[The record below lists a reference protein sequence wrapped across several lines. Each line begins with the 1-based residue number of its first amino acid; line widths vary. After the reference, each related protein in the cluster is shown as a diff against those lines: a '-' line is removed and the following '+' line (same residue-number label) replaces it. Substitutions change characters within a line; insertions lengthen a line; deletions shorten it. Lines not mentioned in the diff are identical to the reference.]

1 MSLKL
6 TDTQRRQIQRGNF
19 PHLALEPDEA
29 KALEPH
35 RITITRQLWIE
46 VTGAKRDKKAGWY
59 AVYTVRDDRPRFMRR
74 GQGYTHSLA
83 LAVANEDT
91 EAVPEEYQ
99 RELTMRGREKHLSA
113 VEEDRAEELA
123 RRQFKSFS
131 DAARGI
137 CVRYAKMGID
147 PGPALAKVLR
157 DLEAI
162 EEEAA

>member
-1 MSLKL
+1 MRL

-35 RITITRQLWIE
+35 RIEITKQLWIE
-46 VTGAKRDKKAGWY
+46 VIGPRKDKKTGWY
-59 AVYTVRDDRPRFMRR
+59 AEYKVRDDRPRFMRR

-91 EAVPEEYQ
+91 EAVPAEYQ
-99 RELTMRGREKHLSA
+99 KELTMMARQRHLST
-113 VEEDRAEELA
+113 VETERAEELA
-123 RRQFKSFS
+123 RRQFKSFA
-131 DAARGI
+131 DAARGL
-137 CVRYAKMGID
+137 CVKRAKMGVPLPD
-147 PGPALAKVLR
+147 LVRMLR
-157 DLEAI
+157 EFEVN

>member
-91 EAVPEEYQ
+91 EAVPEEFQRHLTQRSHDQWSALHHRKNMKQELNRLTREIRNKTLEAERRGFDASLHIKRLEEQLASLQ
-99 RELTMRGREKHLSA
+99 RELGE
-113 VEEDRAEELA
+113 
-123 RRQFKSFS
+123 
-131 DAARGI
+131 DAA
-137 CVRYAKMGID
+137 
-147 PGPALAKVLR
+147 
-157 DLEAI
+157 
-162 EEEAA
+162 